1 MSMLPS
7 LYHPPESAGQAQA
20 ARGAEAPAAL
30 PKYRGSN
37 GPLALTGLYYRLGT
51 AWSLTWLSFLK
62 MLSCPGCS
70 LLLCVYVY
78 LSFTVRTANDCFF

>member
-51 AWSLTWLSFLK
+51 GLVPHMA
-62 MLSCPGCS
+62 
-70 LLLCVYVY
+70 
-78 LSFTVRTANDCFF
+78 FFFKDVVLPRLQPTFVCICIPVFHCENCK